1 MTGDT
6 LNKERLGFPLRHRP
20 AGFAAE
26 YDGLEDLRCTRTV
39 DTAIHLAPGL
49 PGRVGGKLQEQV
61 LSVAAWHGSESQS
74 HLHVFNKLLSLRLRE
89 TNYEPS

>member
-1 MTGDT
+1 
-6 LNKERLGFPLRHRP
+6 
-20 AGFAAE
+20 
-26 YDGLEDLRCTRTV
+26 
-39 DTAIHLAPGL
+39 
-49 PGRVGGKLQEQV
+49 V